1 MADIKVKTSSNQVTV
16 RVGQQNAIK
25 VVAANSSAATL
36 SLEKL
41 ENINDID
48 TNNRSNNTLIMW
60 DSLTETYKHVDP
72 AQILDLADSVDNE
85 SIDYGTF

>member
-1 MADIKVKTSSNQVTV
+1 MADIKVKTNSNQITV

-41 ENINDID
+41 ENVNDID
-48 TNNRSNNTLIMW
+48 TTNRSNNTLIMW

-72 AQILDLADSVDNE
+72 AQILDLADNIDNE
-85 SIDYGTF
+85 SIDYGSF

>member
-1 MADIKVKTSSNQVTV
+1 MADIKVKTNSNQITV

-36 SLEKL
+36 NLEKL
-41 ENINDID
+41 ENVNDID
-48 TNNRSNNTLIMW
+48 TTNRSNNTLIMW

-72 AQILDLADSVDNE
+72 AQILDLADNIDNE
-85 SIDYGTF
+85 SIDYGSF

>member
-1 MADIKVKTSSNQVTV
+1 MADIKVKTNSNQITV

-25 VVAANSSAATL
+25 VVAANSAATL

-41 ENINDID
+41 ENVNDID
-48 TNNRSNNTLIMW
+48 TTNRSNNTLIMW

-72 AQILDLADSVDNE
+72 AQILDLADNIDNE
-85 SIDYGTF
+85 SIDYGSF